1 MIKKL
6 IHAIAAVLYALMV
19 IWEILQFLF
28 LPALFVL
35 LGLWQDLP
43 WQYYAVTVGGYFGIL
58 LVNEL
63 VLTLVF
69 RWLDKKYVPLI
80 VRKLKKYFGETE
92 EDS

>member
-43 WQYYAVTVGGYFGIL
+43 WQYYAVTVGGYFGIF
-58 LVNEL
+58 LVMEL
-63 VLTLVF
+63 VLTLIF
-69 RWLDKKYVPLI
+69 RWLDKKYVPRI